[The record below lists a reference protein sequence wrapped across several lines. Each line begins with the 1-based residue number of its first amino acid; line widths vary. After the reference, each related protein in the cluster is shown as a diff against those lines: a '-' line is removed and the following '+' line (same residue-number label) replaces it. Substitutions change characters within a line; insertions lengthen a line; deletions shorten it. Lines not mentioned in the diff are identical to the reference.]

1 MKPNHLLVAFAAIG
15 FTLASCGG
23 AKTAPRK
30 VYEAPSGTESVEL
43 PCTGTSYMSDKKHF
57 RATGIQTSAMEAGA
71 LKSAVAQ
78 AKSQIANDISVRV
91 QNVLQNYNKIVGV
104 EDTNTT
110 TQAFE
115 DMSKQVANTV
125 LNGTKTICQKFV
137 RVTEEGPNKGKYK
150 AYVTQEIDADA
161 IYNEVS
167 TRVSKNDQAKVEY
180 DYEKFKEVFEMEM
193 EKN

>member
-1 MKPNHLLVAFAAIG
+1 MKTNQIFLAIIVVA

-23 AKTAPRK
+23 SKKAPRK
-30 VYEAPSGTESVEL
+30 VYEAPSGTVSVEL

-57 RATGIQTSAMEAGA
+57 RATGIQTSAMEAVA

-78 AKSQIANDISVRV
+78 SKSQIANDISVRV
-91 QNVLQNYNKIVGV
+91 QNVLQNYNKIIGV
-104 EDTNTT
+104 ENTNTT

-115 DMSKQVANTV
+115 DMTKQVANTV
-125 LNGTKTICQKFV
+125 LTGTRTICQKFV

-150 AYVTQEIDADA
+150 AYVTQEIDVDA
-161 IYNEVS
+161 VYNEVS
-167 TRVSKNDQAKVEY
+167 SMVSKGDQAKVEY

-193 EKN
+193 QKN